1 MNLENFLRYLRYE
14 KNYSSY
20 TVLFYQRDLEQF
32 RQFRQEQRSDAQ
44 EMPVESDDVR
54 NWVMWLGEQGY
65 SPRTISRKISALRS
79 YYKYAQTEGEVE
91 SSPVAEV
98 KLPKVR
104 KRLPSFVRPEAMSR
118 LLDEDMTCK
127 SSFALIRD
135 RLIMAMLYETG
146 MRRAELVG
154 LQDIAVDNRVRE
166 MRVLGKRNKERI
178 IPYGEHLS
186 LMIEQYRRVRDE
198 RFGKSRS
205 FFVLDSGDPIYDKYV
220 YRVVKQSLGGVTTL
234 AKKSP
239 HVLRHTFAS
248 AMLNGGAGINS
259 VKELLGH
266 SSLASTEVYTHITF
280 EQLKQSYKHAH
291 PRAEKKEDTMDV
303 RIQAIHFDATAQLE
317 SFIQK
322 KVSKLSR
329 FHDGIMEAE
338 VTLKVVKPETS
349 MNNEVGLKLLL
360 AGNEDLFSC
369 KVADTFEEAVDMA
382 AEALERQ
389 LEKTKKKK

>member
-1 MNLENFLRYLRYE
+1 M
-14 KNYSSY
+14 
-20 TVLFYQRDLEQF
+20 
-32 RQFRQEQRSDAQ
+32 
-44 EMPVESDDVR
+44 
-54 NWVMWLGEQGY
+54 GE
-65 SPRTISRKISALRS
+65 
-79 YYKYAQTEGEVE
+79 EVDN
-91 SSPVAEV
+91 PVAEV

-104 KRLPSFVRPEAMSR
+104 KRLPSFVRPEAMER
-118 LLDEDMTCK
+118 LLDVGEEGDTDF
-127 SSFALIRD
+127 SLLRDNLIVS
-135 RLIMAMLYETG
+135 MLYETG

-154 LQDIAVDNRVRE
+154 LQDAAVDNRVCE

-178 IPYGEHLS
+178 IPYGEHLRRA
-186 LMIEQYRRVRDE
+186 IEQYRKERDE
-198 RFGKSRS
+198 RVGKSKH
-205 FFVLDSGDPIYDKYV
+205 FFVLNDGSPIYDKYV
-220 YRVVKQSLGGVTTL
+220 YRVVKQALGEVTTL
-234 AKKSP
+234 KKRSP

-280 EQLKQSYKHAH
+280 EQLKQSYKQAH

-349 MNNEVGLKLLL
+349 MNKEVGLKLLL

-369 KVADTFEEAVDMA
+369 KVADTFEEAVDLA